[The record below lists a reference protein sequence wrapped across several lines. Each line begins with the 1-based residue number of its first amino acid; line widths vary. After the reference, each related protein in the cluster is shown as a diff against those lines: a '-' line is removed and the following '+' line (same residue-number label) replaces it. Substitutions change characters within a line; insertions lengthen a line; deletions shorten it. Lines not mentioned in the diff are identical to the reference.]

1 MPEWDATQIAKI
13 VRAEIEKELA
23 TRPSILQENIPKP
36 GSRNILVIFT
46 GSDIGLP
53 AALEQLQKLR
63 QKSYSF
69 TFLLSRAAQ
78 KIIGTEK
85 ITSVTKDCQILTDI
99 PAEKVLSFVQ
109 EQVLIIVPTLSR
121 TTAIKLASAITDTLV
136 TDLLYTA
143 LVNKKP
149 IIAARNGADPM
160 LSNCPRCGTSD
171 MAPAMIQ
178 NIHTELDKLIQY
190 GIRLISVDDL
200 ADETV
205 SILESIPR
213 EIPEKQIITEQDIK
227 SAANAGEKRI
237 RIRKGSI
244 VTPLAKDT
252 AKELGIE
259 IEFI

>member
-13 VRAEIEKELA
+13 VREEIEKELA

-53 AALEQLQKLR
+53 TALEQLQKLR

-78 KIIGTEK
+78 KIIGTEIIAS
-85 ITSVTKDCQILTDI
+85 ITTGFPVITDI
-99 PAEKVLSFVQ
+99 PAEKVLSFIQ

-160 LSNCPRCGTSD
+160 LANCPRCGTSD
-171 MAPAMIQ
+171 MAPAIIQ
-178 NIHTELDKLIQY
+178 TIHNELDKLIHF
-190 GIRLISVDDL
+190 GIRLVTVDQLAVEAESVL
-200 ADETV
+200 Q
-205 SILESIPR
+205 SIPR

-227 SAANAGEKRI
+227 SAANSGEKRI
-237 RIRKGSI
+237 RVRKGSI
-244 VTPLAKDT
+244 ITPLAKDT
-252 AKELGIE
+252 AKDLGID